1 MHRNIPIKDSESLF
15 ACYEAIARLTAEM
28 VSAAEVGNWEV
39 VSTLESESATY
50 VDVLRRSEPHP
61 QLSPADIERKR
72 ALLVRILEDD
82 ARVRAMV
89 YPRLDRLQKRIDT
102 ARRATT
108 ASHAYG
114 SMARF

>member
-1 MHRNIPIKDSESLF
+1 MHRNIPIKDSDSLF

-39 VSTLESESATY
+39 VSTLERESAIY

-61 QLSPADIERKR
+61 PLAHAGIERKR

-89 YPRLDRLQKRIDT
+89 YPRLERLQKRIDT
-102 ARRATT
+102 ARRSTN
-108 ASHAYG
+108 ASNAYG
-114 SMARF
+114 SMARY

>member
-15 ACYEAIARLTAEM
+15 ACYEAIASLTAEM

-39 VSTLESESATY
+39 VSTLERESAAY
-50 VDVLRRSEPHP
+50 VDALRRSEPHP
-61 QLSPADIERKR
+61 QLSRADVERKR
-72 ALLVRILEDD
+72 TLLVRILEDD

-102 ARRATT
+102 ARRGTT
-108 ASHAYG
+108 ASNAYG
-114 SMARF
+114 SMARY